1 MTRFLIQDDPQ
12 VMKDALR
19 RAKKYRKI
27 SKPVD
32 SFTNE
37 LNEDN
42 RRPIIQFL
50 PREGN
55 MLVATDDLLKALRK

>member
-55 MLVATDDLLKALRK
+55 MLVPTDDLLKALRK